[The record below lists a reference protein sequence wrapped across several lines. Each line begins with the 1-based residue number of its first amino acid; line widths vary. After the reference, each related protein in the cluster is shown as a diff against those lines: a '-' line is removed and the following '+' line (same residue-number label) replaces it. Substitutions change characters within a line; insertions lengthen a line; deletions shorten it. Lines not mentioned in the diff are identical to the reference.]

1 MLRRVLI
8 VLIAAAVLGTIA
20 CGSSSNDAPIASA
33 AVSLTPARAAGGAP
47 VQVHY
52 RLEAAPGV
60 TMPAGDHVV
69 FVHWVGPGG
78 ELLWT
83 DDHKPPVPLQQW
95 RPGAPVE
102 YDRTMFVPRISVAGP
117 IQVLV
122 GIYSPGDGVRL
133 PLTGPADGTRAYP
146 VATLEI
152 RPDPSSVFVAFGD
165 GWHNPES
172 GQTLGREWRWSRA
185 TGRLAFRNPQRPAE
199 LWLELDQPVP
209 TLTAPQQV
217 ELRIGGVVVDTFS
230 LAPAALQIHRTPLS
244 VEAMGGGDTV
254 ELEIVPSAT
263 FVPADIP
270 ALKSGDRR
278 TLGVRVFNAHLA
290 LR

>member
-1 MLRRVLI
+1 MLRGVI
-8 VLIAAAVLGTIA
+8 IAAAMIASVESVA
-20 CGSSSNDAPIASA
+20 CGGSSDDAPIASA
-33 AVSLTPARAAGGAP
+33 AVTVSPSRAAGGTP

-52 RLEAAPGV
+52 RFEAAPGV
-60 TMPAGDHVV
+60 TMPAGDHTV

-95 RPGAPVE
+95 RAGMPVE

-117 IQVLV
+117 VQVLV
-122 GIYSPGDGVRL
+122 GVYSPADGVRL

-146 VATLEI
+146 VATLEL
-152 RPDPSSVFVAFGD
+152 RPDPSSVFVAFGE
-165 GWHNPES
+165 GWHNPEI

-185 TGRLAFRNPQRPAE
+185 NGRLAFRNPQQPAE
-199 LWLELDQPVP
+199 LWLELDQPVKG
-209 TLTAPQQV
+209 LTGPQQV
-217 ELRIGGVVVDTFS
+217 ELRIGGMVVDTFS
-230 LAPAALQIHRTPLS
+230 LPPDTLQIHRTPLT
-244 VEAMGGGDTV
+244 VETMGGGETV
-254 ELEIVPSAT
+254 ELEIVPSQT
-263 FVPADIP
+263 FVPADMP
-270 ALKSGDRR
+270 ALKNGDRR